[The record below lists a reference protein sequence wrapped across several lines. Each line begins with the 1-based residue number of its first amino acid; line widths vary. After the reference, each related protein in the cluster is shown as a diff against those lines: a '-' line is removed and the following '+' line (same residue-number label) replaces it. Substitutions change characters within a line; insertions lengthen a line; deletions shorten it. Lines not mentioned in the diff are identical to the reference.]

1 MADGIELLDPAQQE
15 RLRPVWD
22 EESDSDVEGPY
33 VVILY
38 NDDVHDMGEVLEQ
51 IQRATGYDIERCMR
65 IMLEAHTQGRAIA
78 YTGSETEC
86 ERVACIL
93 RQIRLQVET
102 DRF

>member
-1 MADGIELLDPAQQE
+1 MPEGMELLDPAQEE

-22 EESDSDVEGPY
+22 EDFDADIDDPY

-38 NDDVHDMGEVLEQ
+38 NDDVHSAEEVVVQ
-51 IQRATGYDIERCMR
+51 TQRATGYHIERCIR
-65 IMLEAHTQGRAIA
+65 IVLEVDTQGRAIA
-78 YTGSETEC
+78 YTGSEAAC
-86 ERVACIL
+86 ERVARIL

>member
-1 MADGIELLDPAQQE
+1 MADGIDLLDPAQEE

-22 EESDSDVEGPY
+22 EDLDADIDDPY

-38 NDDVHDMGEVLEQ
+38 DDDYHSFEEVIVQ
-51 IQRATGYDIERCMR
+51 IQRATGYEIERCVH
-65 IMLEAHTQGRAIA
+65 IMLEAHTTGRAIT
-78 YTGSETEC
+78 YTGSEADC
-86 ERVACIL
+86 ERVARIL

>member
-1 MADGIELLDPAQQE
+1 MPDGLELLDPAQEE

-22 EESDSDVEGPY
+22 EELDSDVDDPY

-38 NDDVHDMGEVLEQ
+38 NDDYHDPREVVAQ
-51 IQRATGYDIERCMR
+51 VQRATGYELERCIR

-78 YTGSETEC
+78 YTGSEADC
-86 ERVACIL
+86 ERVARIM

>member
-1 MADGIELLDPAQQE
+1 MSDGLELLDPAQEE

-22 EESDSDVEGPY
+22 EETDNDVDDPY

-38 NDDVHDMGEVLEQ
+38 NDDHHSLDEVVHQ
-51 IQRATGYDIERCMR
+51 TQRATGYDLERCIR
-65 IMLEAHTQGRAIA
+65 ITLEAHTQGRAIA
-78 YTGSETEC
+78 YTGSEADC
-86 ERVACIL
+86 ERVAVIL